1 MTDFKEKRIQKLKK
15 QLDDSNLPEAEK
27 EFYKQGVDYLLS
39 TKMGE
44 KVFFNADIS
53 GYENNVKRSDAVGV
67 YSSGKDKIAFDSSFS
82 STNPDEL
89 DTFFH
94 EWVHAWQADNSLD
107 MDYNNLHPRQYLI
120 LRNLKEAEAKALANT
135 LIAELLL
142 QAKNKPKFNKHW
154 NNSYYSDCAKKLE
167 SHYEEAKKENP
178 TAPDKEIQFIA
189 HKKMAKSI
197 MINLLQSEPK
207 DDILNNILNT
217 KNWRNYYNNNHLTD
231 MELII
236 SNGGAFCTDEKL
248 SYPYY
253 DLQLSYFERE
263 YDLPRSLTNKS
274 GLGKDYERFKKL
286 VDKNVQS
293 SKAHYATL
301 KAKDFSDYINDKIRY
316 APSLETLTYQKE
328 IDWDTIMEALDN
340 KAYYIPNSNRQENLK
355 KPLSFIINNMSEDIY
370 CPILEN
376 YNSALLN
383 IQKPSALSILFNSYA
398 HIDTEALYAQF
409 EKKNN
414 PYLTM
419 YLYQKTGSKPKN
431 ETPFFKQSI
440 TKYQDLQKKLINS
453 SPEEAKKTLTHLQQ
467 RNMPTEFIYKLVI
480 DGSYSEKKSIIPT
493 IRNLGLD
500 IDTLQETLLTIIQRM
515 KPTPQNKSIGI
526 QHLKNIREVWLQPES
541 LLSFVPF
548 HEIFSG
554 NYGPE
559 WLKILN
565 EEEKKSQ
572 QPVSQKGLS
581 TLYQAGQTV
590 TMDDRLQI
598 PQQKKNRNF

>member
-1 MTDFKEKRIQKLKK
+1 MTDFKEKRIQELKK

-44 KVFFNADIS
+44 KVFFNAKIKRYGND
-53 GYENNVKRSDAVGV
+53 VKLSDAAGIYYPKEDEIV
-67 YSSGKDKIAFDSSFS
+67 FDSSFS
-82 STNPDEL
+82 STDPHVL
-89 DTFFH
+89 DAFFH

-107 MDYNNLHPRQYLI
+107 MNYDYNNLHPRQYLI
-120 LRNLKEAEAKALANT
+120 LRNLKEAEAKALGNT
-135 LIAELLL
+135 LIAELFL

-178 TAPDKEIQFIA
+178 TATDKEIQFVA
-189 HKKMAKSI
+189 HKKMARSI
-197 MINLLQSEPK
+197 MIDLLESEPK
-207 DDILNNILNT
+207 DDILSNIFNI
-217 KNWRNYYNNNHLTD
+217 KNWRNYYNNHHLTE

-236 SNGGAFCTDEKL
+236 SNGAAFCTDEKL
-248 SYPYY
+248 SYHTYNLY
-253 DLQLSYFERE
+253 LSYFEKE

-286 VDKNVQS
+286 VDKNAQLP
-293 SKAHYATL
+293 KNKIADNNARQR
-301 KAKDFSDYINDKIRY
+301 SDYINREITY
-316 APSLETLTYQKE
+316 APSLENLISQN
-328 IDWDTIMEALDN
+328 EADLGKII
-340 KAYYIPNSNRQENLK
+340 KAYDKQITYIPISNKQEDLR
-355 KPLSFIINNMSEDIY
+355 KPLSFIINKGPDEMSIPHIKD
-370 CPILEN
+370 
-376 YNSALLN
+376 YNSALLD

-453 SPEEAKKTLTHLQQ
+453 SPEEAKKTLSHLQQ
-467 RNMPTEFIYKLVI
+467 QGMPNEFIYKLVI
-480 DGSYSEKKSIIPT
+480 DASCSEKKSIIPT

-500 IDTLQETLLTIIQRM
+500 IDTMQKPLLTIIQQM

-526 QHLKNIREVWLQPES
+526 QLLKDYRELCKIPS
-541 LLSFVPF
+541 TPIKDPLKFFIS
-548 HEIFSG
+548 

-559 WLKILN
+559 WLKILK

-572 QPVSQKGLS
+572 QPVSQKSLS

-590 TMDDRLQI
+590 TMDDRPQI
-598 PQQKKNRNF
+598 PQQKKK